1 MISDDSQ
8 VLVGM
13 TLVKNMEAFGVIWVA
28 IMKSFQLVVGAGSGG
43 LRIWWDVFGTLR
55 LRFHPNRA

>member
-13 TLVKNMEAFGVIWVA
+13 TLVKNTDVFDVIWVA
-28 IMKSFQLVVGAGSGG
+28 IMKSFQLLVLALVSGSGG
-43 LRIWWDVFGTLR
+43 MFSE
-55 LRFHPNRA
+55 H